1 MGVDNVAKDLEAAA
15 EQVEGIDVET
25 RARFE
30 KFIISILDMRIL
42 PLCPLMRLCSM
53 IDRSNMGLFPL
64 YRRSVG
70 TVPDG

>member
-42 PLCPLMRLCSM
+42 PLCPLMRLAA
-53 IDRSNMGLFPL
+53 
-64 YRRSVG
+64 
-70 TVPDG
+70 